1 MKDVYRK
8 LSQKYTDEE
17 IAESFI
23 LPLNLTE
30 KEQKEMHDAMRD
42 LRKNQR
48 AAMTEQEKMY
58 SALMQ
63 LKYQIVNSTDQEYDP
78 ENSFSKYLMRY
89 MAVVKKTQK
98 EMAKDIGMTS
108 KALSEILT
116 NAKEPNQG
124 VFFRLENHSGSL
136 IPALLWWK
144 LIIRK
149 QEHEI
154 TKDKQKRKE
163 EYAKVK
169 NSVRIPVAK

>member
-1 MKDVYRK
+1 M
-8 LSQKYTDEE
+8 SQKYTDEE

-48 AAMTEQEKMY
+48 AAMTEQERMY

-63 LKYQIVNSTDQEYDP
+63 LKYQMMNSTEHEYDA
-78 ENSFSKYLMRY
+78 ENSFSNYLTRY
-89 MAVVKKTQK
+89 IAIVNRTHK
-98 EMAKDIGMTS
+98 EMA
-108 KALSEILT
+108 SEIGISTRAL
-116 NAKEPNQG
+116 NELLANIKEPDQG
-124 VFFRLENHSGSL
+124 VFFRLENHSGGL

-144 LIIRK
+144 LAIRK
-149 QEHEI
+149 QEYEI
-154 TKDKQKRKE
+154 IKDKQKRKE